1 MVNKIIV
8 TKSVH
13 KTINVELQGSFPE
26 ETLHFFR
33 SMDVWGS
40 HGEILEIRSN
50 RIYRR
55 RYELPL
61 CMYLLF
67 DELPFIQ
74 RDHIVVEYPLE
85 KVVTSW
91 EGLVGLKSPHCTIDV
106 NLKYGNAH
114 INPID
119 EYDEALF
126 PHIYLTTHTFY
137 NAESC
142 RDTTEMM
149 NNRYGFDVILRCPE
163 LYSVSGKKK
172 KN

>member
-1 MVNKIIV
+1 MANKIIV

-33 SMDVWGS
+33 SMDVRGS

-74 RDHIVVEYPLE
+74 RDHIIVEYPLE

-91 EGLVGLKSPHCTIDV
+91 EGLVGMSNGTCTIDV

-126 PHIYLTTHTFY
+126 PHTYLTTHTFY
-137 NAESC
+137 TAETTRSC
-142 RDTTEMM
+142 SEMLRE
-149 NNRYGFDVILRCPE
+149 RYNFNILLRCPE

-172 KN
+172 